1 MKGAVVAIYDG
12 DFRKALPHIYH
23 EQEWRKVIPYIYNG
37 TNWAPVD
44 MAGTLMLTLI
54 DRNSNE
60 IYTSD
65 NEPFLIRED

>member
-12 DFRKALPHIYH
+12 DFKKALPYIYDG
-23 EQEWRKVIPYIYNG
+23 QEWKKAAPYIYNG
-37 TNWAPVD
+37 TNWAPVGT
-44 MAGTLMLTLI
+44 AGTLMLTLT

-65 NEPFLIRED
+65 NELFLVRED